1 MKIGKV
7 TPIYKAGDSSD
18 LGNYRSISVLPC
30 FSKIL
35 ERITYN
41 RVYTYL
47 QETQILH
54 HKQLEFQSAHST
66 DHAIIQMFDQ
76 IYENLEEN
84 KYTLGV
90 FIDLSKAFHSVDH
103 KILLSKLEIDGIK
116 MNVVI
121 FPMLALLEEHL

>member
-1 MKIGKV
+1 MKIRKV

-35 ERITYN
+35 ERIMYN

-47 QETQILH
+47 QETEILH
-54 HKQLEFQSAHST
+54 RKQFEFQSAHST

-116 MNVVI
+116 INFVI

>member
-35 ERITYN
+35 ERIIYN

-47 QETQILH
+47 Q
-54 HKQLEFQSAHST
+54 K
-66 DHAIIQMFDQ
+66 
-76 IYENLEEN
+76 N
-84 KYTLGV
+84 
-90 FIDLSKAFHSVDH
+90 
-103 KILLSKLEIDGIK
+103 
-116 MNVVI
+116 
-121 FPMLALLEEHL
+121 